1 MPQSCSLLLTH
12 ASMQHVY
19 VIDDNKV
26 VAMAISDTL
35 QRLGYSTEVY
45 NDPLVF
51 LRESMPVSPAVILLD
66 MRMPSMSGVELQK
79 RLLELGRKTPIIFIS
94 GEWQSSEI
102 VMGMKQGALDFLFKP
117 FNLDELLTVIQKALS
132 KDLQYS
138 LATSRQLSMRE
149 RYNSLTPREKEVCA
163 LLVAGL
169 LSKQVAAQLGITN
182 ATIKVHKS
190 RVLEKMQ
197 TTSLQQLALAMQ
209 QLNLP

>member
-132 KDLQYS
+132 KDLQNS

>member
-1 MPQSCSLLLTH
+1 MTLGCSLLLTH

-26 VAMAISDTL
+26 VAMALSDTL

-132 KDLQYS
+132 KDLQNS

-197 TTSLQQLALAMQ
+197 ATSLQQLALAMQ

>member
-1 MPQSCSLLLTH
+1 
-12 ASMQHVY
+12 MQHVY
-19 VIDDNKV
+19 VIDDNNV
-26 VAMAISDTL
+26 VATALSDTL
-35 QRLGYSTEVY
+35 HRLGYSTEVF

-51 LRESMPVSPAVILLD
+51 LRESIPVSPAVILLD

-117 FNLDELLTVIQKALS
+117 FNLDELLTAIQKALS
-132 KDLQYS
+132 KDLQNS

-190 RVLEKMQ
+190 RVLEKMRA
-197 TTSLQQLALAMQ
+197 TSLQQLALAIQ
-209 QLNLP
+209 QLDLP

>member
-1 MPQSCSLLLTH
+1 MTLGCSLLLTH

-26 VAMAISDTL
+26 VAMALSDTL

-132 KDLQYS
+132 KDLQNS

-197 TTSLQQLALAMQ
+197 ATSLQQLALAMQ
-209 QLNLP
+209 QLDLP

>member
-1 MPQSCSLLLTH
+1 
-12 ASMQHVY
+12 MQLFY

-26 VAMAISDTL
+26 VAMALSDTL
-35 QRLGYSTEVY
+35 HRLGYSTEVY

-94 GEWQSSEI
+94 GECQSSEI

-132 KDLQYS
+132 KDLQNS

-197 TTSLQQLALAMQ
+197 ATSLQQLALAMQ
-209 QLNLP
+209 QLDLP

>member
-1 MPQSCSLLLTH
+1 
-12 ASMQHVY
+12 MQHVY

-26 VAMAISDTL
+26 VAMALSDTL
-35 QRLGYSTEVY
+35 HRLGYSTEVY

-94 GEWQSSEI
+94 GECQSSEI

-132 KDLQYS
+132 KDLQNS

-197 TTSLQQLALAMQ
+197 ATSLQQLALAMQ
-209 QLNLP
+209 QLDLP

>member
-1 MPQSCSLLLTH
+1 
-12 ASMQHVY
+12 MQHVY

-132 KDLQYS
+132 KDLQNS

>member
-1 MPQSCSLLLTH
+1 
-12 ASMQHVY
+12 MQHVY

-26 VAMAISDTL
+26 VAMALSDTL

-132 KDLQYS
+132 KDLQNS

-197 TTSLQQLALAMQ
+197 ATSLQQLALAMQ
-209 QLNLP
+209 QLDLP

>member
-1 MPQSCSLLLTH
+1 
-12 ASMQHVY
+12 MQHVY

-26 VAMAISDTL
+26 VAMALSDTL

-132 KDLQYS
+132 KDLQHS

>member
-1 MPQSCSLLLTH
+1 
-12 ASMQHVY
+12 MQHVY

-26 VAMAISDTL
+26 VAMALSDTL
-35 QRLGYSTEVY
+35 HRLGYSTEVY

-132 KDLQYS
+132 KDLQNS

-197 TTSLQQLALAMQ
+197 ATSLQQLALAMQ
-209 QLNLP
+209 QLDLP

>member
-1 MPQSCSLLLTH
+1 
-12 ASMQHVY
+12 MQHVY
-19 VIDDNKV
+19 VIDDNNV
-26 VAMAISDTL
+26 VAMALSDTL
-35 QRLGYSTEVY
+35 HRLGYSTEVF

-51 LRESMPVSPAVILLD
+51 LRESIPVSPAVILLD

-117 FNLDELLTVIQKALS
+117 FNLDELLTAIQKALS
-132 KDLQYS
+132 KDLQNS

-163 LLVAGL
+163 LLVAGM
-169 LSKQVAAQLGITN
+169 LSKQVAAKLGITN

-197 TTSLQQLALAMQ
+197 ATSLQQLALDIQ
-209 QLNLP
+209 QLDLP

>member
-1 MPQSCSLLLTH
+1 
-12 ASMQHVY
+12 MQHVY

-26 VAMAISDTL
+26 VAMAISETL
-35 QRLGYSTEVY
+35 HRLGYSTEVY

-132 KDLQYS
+132 KDLQNS

-197 TTSLQQLALAMQ
+197 ATSLQQLALAMQ
-209 QLNLP
+209 QLDLP

>member
-1 MPQSCSLLLTH
+1 
-12 ASMQHVY
+12 MQHVY

-26 VAMAISDTL
+26 VAMALSDTL
-35 QRLGYSTEVY
+35 HRLGYSTEVY

-132 KDLQYS
+132 KDLQNS